1 MPVTGGSTTVTPTT
15 NQTLVRKASDE
26 SVTSSDVLQN
36 DNELNFAIGA
46 NETWIVDAYLI
57 AEFGPTGQIQ
67 VGVNAPA
74 VSSLAVAATISSPDV
89 APDYGYTD
97 QLTTGIPLTLALSS
111 TAGFVHVHCTIVC
124 GASGGTFVIQWA
136 QAVSNATP
144 TTVKAG
150 SSLVANRIS

>member
-1 MPVTGGSTTVTPTT
+1 MPITGGSTTATPTT

-57 AEFGPTGQIQ
+57 TEFGATGQIQ

-74 VSSLAVAATISSPDV
+74 VSSLAVAADILSANIV
-89 APDYGYTD
+89 PDYGYTD
-97 QLTTGIPLTLALSS
+97 QLTTGIPLTPSLAES
-111 TAGFVHVHCTIVC
+111 GFVHVHCTIVC

-136 QAVSNATP
+136 QAVSDATP